1 MAAGEKDSPCKNSL
15 LPQPPLPTIIPTAM
29 QNSHIETEAPMIFPD
44 VTGVIL
50 AGGRSSR
57 MGRDKAVL
65 ELGGISFFERILTVF
80 RSIFPHVLIA
90 GDRPDLAGQ
99 DLPCFPDRYPGS
111 ALGGLYTGLLAAETP
126 YIFVAA
132 CDMPCPDPEL
142 IQAIVASR
150 CGYDIVVPRTPAGL
164 EPLFALYGKACL
176 EPMRALLE
184 AKNYRIYDFYP
195 EVRVRYLEPDE
206 FPTGWER
213 ALVNVNTPED
223 LQLCKEELNMKPAI
237 VSVVAKSGTGKTTLL
252 EKLIAELKRR
262 GWRVGAIKHD
272 AHSFDIDREGKD
284 SWRLTQAGAD
294 TMLITSPEKIAMVK
308 RHGDGQEP
316 PLAETIARYCGDL
329 DIVLT
334 EGFKRSAMPK
344 IEVHRAER
352 SATLLCRGE
361 EHDPTLIAVAS
372 DERLELDVPV
382 YDLNDATGLCDFIEG
397 RFLR

>member
-1 MAAGEKDSPCKNSL
+1 
-15 LPQPPLPTIIPTAM
+15 M
-29 QNSHIETEAPMIFPD
+29 QNPHIETKSSLTFPD

-65 ELGGISFFERILTVF
+65 ELGGVSFFERILSVF
-80 RSIFPHVLIA
+80 RSLFPHVLIA
-90 GDRPDLAGQ
+90 GDRPDLAAP

-126 YIFVAA
+126 YVFVAA

-142 IQAIVASR
+142 IRAILAQRS
-150 CGYDIVVPRTPAGL
+150 GYDVVVPQTPAGL

-176 EPMRALLE
+176 EPMRTLLE
-184 AKNYRIYDFYP
+184 AKNYRVYDFYP
-195 EVRVRYLEPDE
+195 EVRVRYLESAALP
-206 FPTGWER
+206 PGWER
-213 ALVNVNTPED
+213 ALINVNTPEE
-223 LQLCKEELNMKPAI
+223 LQRFKEELNMKPAI

-262 GWRVGAIKHD
+262 GWRVGAVKHD
-272 AHSFDIDREGKD
+272 AHRFDIDREGKD

-316 PLAETIARYCGDL
+316 PLAETIARYFGDV

-334 EGFKRSAMPK
+334 EGFKKSAMPK

-361 EHDPTLIAVAS
+361 EHDSTLIAVAS

-382 YDLNDATGLCDFIEG
+382 YDLNDAAGLCDFIEA